1 MDFSIIIVNYNSKR
15 LLYNCVYS
23 IVNSL
28 SDIDYEVIVV
38 DNNSS
43 DNSFDLC
50 RSISD
55 ERIKMIPSNE
65 NLGFAKA
72 NNLGVKYSS
81 GRFIHF
87 LNPDTEVDN
96 KLIEDYKR
104 VIRDSSINYVY
115 VNPLRDTDGT
125 VYYGKNYIPDTINYL
140 RYLFCRS
147 KTKWYYIGASVIMS
161 RKVFDKIGG
170 WNEEIFMYEEDSDLF
185 FKINKNHIP
194 IIELPA
200 IIFHY
205 GGGSSE
211 AAFTNMGREILIQK
225 SLRIYF
231 KSNRLSLL
239 NYICFEIMMVLSFL
253 RKPSRAWW
261 QIKAIV
267 NSFFV

>member
-15 LLYNCVYS
+15 LLYNCLNS
-23 IVNSL
+23 IINSL

-43 DNSFDLC
+43 DDSFELC
-50 RSISD
+50 CSISD
-55 ERIKMIPSNE
+55 ERIKTIPSSE

-87 LNPDTEVDN
+87 LNPDTEVDSR
-96 KLIEDYKR
+96 LIEDYKR
-104 VIRDSSINYVY
+104 VIRDSLKNYVY

-125 VYYGKNYIPDTINYL
+125 VYYGKNYIPDTLNYL

-147 KTKWYYIGASVIMS
+147 RTKWYYIGASVILS

-170 WNEEIFMYEEDSDLF
+170 WNEKIFMYEEDSDLF
-185 FKINKNHIP
+185 FKINKNRIP

-211 AAFTNMGREILIQK
+211 AVFTNMEREILIQK

-231 KSNRLSLL
+231 KSNHLSLL

-253 RKPSRAWW
+253 RKPNRAWW
-261 QIKAIV
+261 QIKAII

>member
-1 MDFSIIIVNYNSKR
+1 MDISIIIVNYNSKR
-15 LLYNCVYS
+15 FLYNCVNS

-28 SDIDYEVIVV
+28 ADINYEVIVV
-38 DNNSS
+38 DNNST

-50 RSISD
+50 RSIND
-55 ERIKMIPSNE
+55 GRIKMIPLSE

-72 NNLGVKYSS
+72 NNLGVKHSS
-81 GRFIHF
+81 GSILHF
-87 LNPDTEVDN
+87 LNPDTEVDY
-96 KLIEDYKR
+96 KLAEDYKR
-104 VIRDSSINYVY
+104 VLSNSLNNFVY

-125 VYYGKNYIPDTINYL
+125 VYYGKNYIPDTLNYL

-147 KTKWYYIGASVIMS
+147 KTKWYYIGASVILS
-161 RKVFDKIGG
+161 RKVFDIIGG
-170 WNEEIFMYEEDSDLF
+170 WNEDIFMYEEDSDLF
-185 FKINKNHIP
+185 FKINKNNIP

-211 AAFTNMGREILIQK
+211 FAFTNMGREILIQK

-231 KSNRLSLL
+231 KSNQLSVL

-253 RKPSRAWW
+253 RKPRRAWW
-261 QIKAIV
+261 QVKAII

>member
-15 LLYNCVYS
+15 FLYNCVNS
-23 IVNSL
+23 IINGL
-28 SDIDYEVIVV
+28 PDIDYEVIVV

-55 ERIKMIPSNE
+55 GRIKMIPLSG

-72 NNLGVKYSS
+72 NNIGVKHSS
-81 GRFIHF
+81 GRFLHF
-87 LNPDTEVDN
+87 LNPDTEIDN
-96 KLIEDYKR
+96 NLVEDYKR
-104 VIRDSSINYVY
+104 VIKDSHNNYVY

-125 VYYGKNYIPDTINYL
+125 VYYGKNYIPDTLNYL

-147 KTKWYYIGASVIMS
+147 KTKWYYIGASVIIS
-161 RKVFDKIGG
+161 HNVFDKIGG
-170 WNEEIFMYEEDSDLF
+170 WNEKIFMYGEDSDLF
-185 FKINKNHIP
+185 FKINKNSIP

-211 AAFTNMGREILIQK
+211 AAFTNMQREILIQK

-231 KSNRLSLL
+231 KSNHLSFF
-239 NYICFEIMMVLSFL
+239 NYICFEFLMVLSFL

-261 QIKAIV
+261 QIRAIV
-267 NSFFV
+267 NSLF